1 MIMNALND
9 KDLPIYGNGMNVRDW
24 IYVDDHCE
32 AILEVFEKGT
42 IGEVYNIGAENEM
55 PNIEIVRT
63 ILKKLNK
70 PESLI
75 KFVTDRPG
83 HDLRYAMDNT
93 KINNEIGWIPKY
105 DFNTGL
111 DKTIDWYLNNM
122 TWVENIVSG
131 DYKNYYKENY
141 SNR

>member
-1 MIMNALND
+1 MILNALEG
-9 KDLPIYGNGMNVRDW
+9 KKLPIYGNGMNVRDW

>member
-1 MIMNALND
+1 MNALND